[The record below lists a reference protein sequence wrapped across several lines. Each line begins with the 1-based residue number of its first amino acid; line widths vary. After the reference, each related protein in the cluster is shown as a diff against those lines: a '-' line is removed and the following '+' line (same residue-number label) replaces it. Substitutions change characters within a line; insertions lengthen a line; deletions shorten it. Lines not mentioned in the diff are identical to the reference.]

1 MTTSMHAN
9 CAPEAM
15 GMALAALPRVRAN
28 GSYTTVAFWSPIA
41 LGTTDQKHRSPRRIQ
56 ASP

>member
-1 MTTSMHAN
+1 MHVT

-15 GMALAALPRVRAN
+15 GMAFAARPRVRAN
-28 GSYTTVAFWSPIA
+28 GSYTPVAFWSPIA
-41 LGTTDQKHRSPRRIQ
+41 LGTTDQKHRSPRRFQ

>member
-1 MTTSMHAN
+1 MHAN

-28 GSYTTVAFWSPIA
+28 GSYTTAAFWSPIA